1 MEKKTKKLLILLGIL
16 LVLSGI
22 LFGICFFNEK
32 KAERQKAEKEAEKIY
47 VTDLDEISEIR
58 YDVGNGVFTF
68 EKKEDIWIYMEDS
81 DFPLKQSIP
90 KQIADTFGSLEAE
103 RELKD
108 ADAPEDYGLDQ
119 PIYTVSL
126 TTVDGNTATVE
137 FGDTAGDCYYV
148 KIADREQIYT
158 VTASVLQGLQYTLNE
173 LAQFDEYPDIGSG
186 NLAKETITEKGKTT
200 IYDSDEE
207 EDVENIAAVAGGLGA
222 VTLDEAADYSVSDE
236 NLSKYGLDEDMR
248 ITVKAVYTEGE
259 EKLENELILYIG
271 KENGSD
277 KRYVM
282 MNDSRIVYLVPATVC
297 DNILNVPDEQTD
309 AEKSSE

>member
-1 MEKKTKKLLILLGIL
+1 M
-16 LVLSGI
+16 
-22 LFGICFFNEK
+22 
-32 KAERQKAEKEAEKIY
+32 
-47 VTDLDEISEIR
+47 
-58 YDVGNGVFTF
+58 
-68 EKKEDIWIYMEDS
+68 
-81 DFPLKQSIP
+81 
-90 KQIADTFGSLEAE
+90 
-103 RELKD
+103 
-108 ADAPEDYGLDQ
+108 
-119 PIYTVSL
+119 
-126 TTVDGNTATVE
+126 
-137 FGDTAGDCYYV
+137 
-148 KIADREQIYT
+148 
-158 VTASVLQGLQYTLNE
+158 NE

-207 EDVENIAAVAGGLGA
+207 EDVEIAAVAGGLGA

-297 DNILNVPDEQTD
+297 DR
-309 AEKSSE
+309 S